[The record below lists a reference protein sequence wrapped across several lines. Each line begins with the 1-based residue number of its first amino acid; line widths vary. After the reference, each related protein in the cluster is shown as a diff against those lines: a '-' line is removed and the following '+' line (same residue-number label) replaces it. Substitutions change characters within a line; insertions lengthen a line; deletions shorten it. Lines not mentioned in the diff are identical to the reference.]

1 MTEHVRG
8 DSDVAHWGSSLA
20 NLVEL
25 LVPLLDAVGAT
36 AVAEV
41 GAYAGDLTQDL
52 VAWAERADARVVAID
67 PTPQPELVELS
78 ARSDRLELV
87 REPSTRAI
95 PELPEVD
102 VVIIDGDHNYFTVSE
117 ELRLIDERF
126 AGGKAPLLILHD
138 VCWPHGRRDA
148 YYLPKRIP
156 EADRQPMVEG
166 GSIFPGEAGIAA
178 GGLPYK
184 WVAEREGGPGNG
196 VLTAVEDFVEG
207 REDVRLAVV
216 PAFFGLGVVW
226 RLDGAWAGRVADVIG
241 QWDGNPIVARLE
253 ANRVYHLAR
262 EHAQRPELD
271 RLRAQNRQKTELLE
285 SLMGSRAFR
294 LADSLSRLRNPRRA
308 RSWRDD
314 ARRVIE
320 EG

>member
-1 MTEHVRG
+1 MSEELRG
-8 DSDVAHWGSSLA
+8 ESDVGQWGASLA
-20 NLVEL
+20 NLLEL
-25 LVPLLDAVGAT
+25 LVPLLDAVGASS
-36 AVAEV
+36 VAEV

-52 VAWAERADARVVAID
+52 VVWAEPADARVVAID

-87 REPSTRAI
+87 REPSTAAI

-102 VVIIDGDHNYFTVSE
+102 VVIIDGDHNYYTVSE

-126 AGGKAPLLILHD
+126 AGGPAPLLILHD

-148 YYLPKRIP
+148 YYSPERIP

-166 GSIFPGEAGIAA
+166 GALFPGEAGIAA

-184 WVAEREGGPGNG
+184 WVAEREGGPRNG
-196 VLTAVEDFVEG
+196 VLTAVEDFVQG
-207 REDVRLAVV
+207 RDDLRLAVV
-216 PAFFGLGVVW
+216 PAFFGLGVVT
-226 RLDGAWAGRVADVIG
+226 RLDAPWARPVADLIEP
-241 QWDGNPIVARLE
+241 WDGNPIIARLE
-253 ANRVYHLAR
+253 GNRVYHLAR
-262 EHAQRPELD
+262 EYAQPPELD
-271 RLRAQNRQKTELLE
+271 RLRAQNRQKADLLE
-285 SLMGSRAFR
+285 SLLGSRAFR

-314 ARRVIE
+314 ARRVIDD
-320 EG
+320 G